1 MSRTDS
7 NRSGCFTPC
16 QVSASWSAPRAVRWL
31 VAFGLLGAA
40 TGCGPSVQVRRMAV
54 NETKDLSGRW
64 NDTDSRLVA
73 EELITDSLSR
83 PWLANATRK
92 TGNPPTVIVG
102 QVHNES
108 LEHIDCQAFVEDLQ
122 RSLINSG
129 RVEFVASAMERS
141 DVRAERY
148 DQDVNASENTRKA
161 QGDEQGADFVLSG
174 RIASTVDRVGGESVV
189 AYQVN
194 LKLLDVQS
202 NKIVWNGTKK
212 IKKNVSRAGAEF

>member
-1 MSRTDS
+1 MNHRFRSTPSRYGI
-7 NRSGCFTPC
+7 R
-16 QVSASWSAPRAVRWL
+16 L
-31 VAFGLLGAA
+31 VALALVTAA
-40 TGCGPSVQVRRMAV
+40 TGCGPSVKVRRMDNAE
-54 NETKDLSGRW
+54 NIDLSGRW
-64 NDTDSRLVA
+64 NETDSRLVA
-73 EELITDSLSR
+73 EEMIADTLSR

-108 LEHIDCQAFVEDLQ
+108 MEHIDCQAFVEDLQ

-129 RVEFVASAMERS
+129 RVEFVASALERG

-148 DQDVNASENTRKA
+148 DQDTNASEATRKA
-161 QGDEQGADFVLSG
+161 QGEEQGADFVLSG
-174 RIASTVDRVGGESVV
+174 SIRSNVDRVGGESVV

-202 NKIVWNGTKK
+202 NKIVWNGSKK
-212 IKKNVSRAGAEF
+212 IKKNISRAGAGF